1 MGGIGWSGFISAA
14 AWLGSGDS
22 AAGGGGGGGCGVS
35 FVNLW
40 EFAGRT

>member
-22 AAGGGGGGGCGVS
+22 AGGGGAAVL
-35 FVNLW
+35 VL
-40 EFAGRT
+40 